1 MEYIMGKKLLD
12 MPVNMKIVK
21 MISTINECKG
31 KQIIYK
37 KQPKKTLEKLTEKST
52 LDFTLDSCE
61 NTVEGKEHA
70 KDIFFNVTKPK
81 TREEVSIVEFR
92 DILKT
97 VNNAYEDMKISSQT
111 ILELHGYLHRFS
123 LVRGGKYRT
132 EDNNFLQTDF
142 FREETFND
150 HGVLIK
156 KNFEERLDKY
166 IEDLCKNYNKLIIE
180 DEIDNLVIIAS
191 FILDFILISPF
202 PENNIKMAKL
212 LTLLLLNKN
221 GYEVGRYM
229 NLGKIYDESS
239 QVYFKGLFTRKNDTE
254 KFYYGVNKWLE
265 YFMKFVLE
273 AYIALGEELNLKETK
288 KETKTK
294 RIEKIIN
301 STLGYFTKED
311 IRELCP
317 DIPEP
322 TINRVFNNL
331 RKDGKIEVV
340 EQDILLMESMKVID
354 NLLIVNNNRQLIDE
368 WLEKFHM

>member
-21 MISTINECKG
+21 MLSTINESKG
-31 KQIIYK
+31 QQTIYK
-37 KQPKKTLEKLTEKST
+37 KQPKEVLERLTENA
-52 LDFTLDSCE
+52 LIDFTIDSCE
-61 NTVEGKEHA
+61 NVFLEGEDLK
-70 KDIFFNVTKPK
+70 KIFSGEVKPK

-132 EDNNFLQTDF
+132 EENDFLQTDF
-142 FREETFND
+142 FREETFNN
-150 HGVLIK
+150 HGILIK
-156 KNFEERLDKY
+156 KNIEERLDKY
-166 IEDLCKNYNKLIIE
+166 IDDLCTEYNRLIAE
-180 DEIDNLVIIAS
+180 NEIDTLIIIAS
-191 FILDFILISPF
+191 FIIDFILISPF

-221 GYEVGRYM
+221 GYEVGKYIS
-229 NLGKIYDESS
+229 LGKIYDEKT
-239 QVYFKGLFTRKNDTE
+239 QVYFKGLFTRKNDTD
-254 KFYYGVNKWLE
+254 KFFYSVNKWLE
-265 YFMKFVLE
+265 YFLKFVLDG
-273 AYIALGEELNLKETK
+273 YTSLSEELNLNAIK

-294 RIEKIIN
+294 RIEKIVN
-301 STLGYFTKED
+301 STLGYFTKDD
-311 IRELCP
+311 IRMQCP

-331 RKDGKIEVV
+331 RKSGKIEVV
-340 EQDILLMESMKVID
+340 AKGRSAKWKRV
-354 NLLIVNNNRQLIDE
+354 
-368 WLEKFHM
+368 

>member
-1 MEYIMGKKLLD
+1 
-12 MPVNMKIVK
+12 
-21 MISTINECKG
+21 
-31 KQIIYK
+31 
-37 KQPKKTLEKLTEKST
+37 
-52 LDFTLDSCE
+52 
-61 NTVEGKEHA
+61 
-70 KDIFFNVTKPK
+70 
-81 TREEVSIVEFR
+81 
-92 DILKT
+92 
-97 VNNAYEDMKISSQT
+97 
-111 ILELHGYLHRFS
+111 
-123 LVRGGKYRT
+123 
-132 EDNNFLQTDF
+132 
-142 FREETFND
+142 
-150 HGVLIK
+150 
-156 KNFEERLDKY
+156 
-166 IEDLCKNYNKLIIE
+166 
-180 DEIDNLVIIAS
+180 
-191 FILDFILISPF
+191 
-202 PENNIKMAKL
+202 MAKL

-229 NLGKIYDESS
+229 NLGKIYDERS

-273 AYIALGEELNLKETK
+273 AYIALGEELNL

-340 EQDILLMESMKVID
+340 ARGRSAKWKRV
-354 NLLIVNNNRQLIDE
+354 
-368 WLEKFHM
+368 